1 MATDDSAWYKRR
13 GYLHFDAPIGVA
25 RASKLVKN
33 PKAVSK
39 YAFYPLLRYDVIS
52 KKVKRTTRGKLELES
67 KPRPISYA
75 AHADSQIYSYYA
87 HQLSESYEK
96 KLASLELSECVLAF
110 RKLGKSNIEF
120 ARDAFTEISNM
131 GRCSAVAIDISKFF
145 DTLNHQHLRKSWCDV
160 LGTDKL
166 PKDHYAVFKSL
177 TKFSFCNRDVIYK
190 ALQISPNNPWNGRQ
204 RICEVTEFRKRVR
217 ESGLITTNKDPFGI
231 PQGTPIS
238 ALLSNIYMTGFDQQM
253 HTLAKECGGSYRRY
267 CDDMLFIVKRGFEKR
282 VESQADCELKKLGVA
297 INPKKT
303 EVRQFWRYGGIQK
316 GNLPLQYLGFTF
328 DGQRILL
335 RSAALAKFSGR
346 MNKAI
351 RLVSRTLES
360 QLDEGKDVR
369 LRKKKLYE
377 RYSHL
382 GNRNFVRYG
391 LRASNKMQSK
401 AIKRQLK
408 PLWGKLNKKLNE
420 FNSRNKIK

>member
-1 MATDDSAWYKRR
+1 MAKVEPAWYKRR

-25 RASKLVKN
+25 RASKLVKD

-39 YAFYPLLRYDVIS
+39 HAFYPLLRYDVIS
-52 KKVKRTTRGKLELES
+52 KKLKRTSGGKLELES
-67 KPRPISYA
+67 KSRPISYA
-75 AHADSQIYSYYA
+75 AHADSQIYSFYA
-87 HQLSESYEK
+87 NQLAEAYER

-110 RKLGKSNIEF
+110 RKLRKSNIEF

-145 DTLNHQHLRKSWCDV
+145 DTLNHQHLKKSWCDV
-160 LGTDKL
+160 LVTDQL
-166 PKDHYAVFKSL
+166 PNDHYAVFKSL
-177 TKFSFCNRDVIYK
+177 TKFSFCNRDAIYETF
-190 ALQISPNNPWNGRQ
+190 QISSNNPWNGRQ
-204 RICEVTEFRKRVR
+204 RICEPAEFRKRVR
-217 ESGLITTNKDPFGI
+217 DFGLITTNKDTFGI

-238 ALLSNIYMTGFDQQM
+238 ALLSNIYMIDFDQQM
-253 HTLAKECGGSYRRY
+253 HALAKECGGSYRRY
-267 CDDMLFIVKRGFEKR
+267 CDDMLFIVRRGFEAH
-282 VESQADCELKKLGVA
+282 VEFQANCELTKIGVA

-303 EVRQFWRYGGIQK
+303 EVRHFWRYGGVQK
-316 GNLPLQYLGFTF
+316 ANAPLQYLGFTF

-360 QLDEGKDVR
+360 QLDEVEDVR

-391 LRASNKMQSK
+391 LRAAKKMQSK
-401 AIKRQLK
+401 AIRRQLK
-408 PLWGKLNKKLNE
+408 PLWGKLNKKLDN
-420 FNSRNKIK
+420 FS

>member
-1 MATDDSAWYKRR
+1 MSRDEPAWYKKR

-25 RASKLVKN
+25 KAFKLVKN
-33 PKAVSK
+33 PTIVSK
-39 YAFYPLLRYDVIS
+39 HAFYPLLRYDVVS
-52 KKVKRTTRGKLELES
+52 KKVKRTSDGKLKLES

-87 HQLSESYEK
+87 HQLSEVYEK
-96 KLASLELSECVLAF
+96 KLSSLELSECALAF
-110 RKLGKSNIEF
+110 RKLRKSNVEF
-120 ARDAFTEISNM
+120 ARDAFSEIGIM

-145 DTLNHQHLRKSWCDV
+145 DTLNHQHLKKSWSDV
-160 LGTDKL
+160 LGRDKL
-166 PKDHYAVFKSL
+166 PNDHYAVFKSL
-177 TKFSFCNRDVIYK
+177 TKFSFCNRDAIYR
-190 ALQISPNNPWNGRQ
+190 AFQISPNNPWNERQ
-204 RICEVTEFRKRVR
+204 RICEPAEFRKRVR
-217 ESGLITTNKDPFGI
+217 DSNLITTNQDAFGI

-238 ALLSNIYMTGFDQQM
+238 ALLSNIYMIDFDKQM
-253 HTLAKECGGSYRRY
+253 HALAKECGGSYRRY
-267 CDDMLFIVKRGFEKR
+267 CDDMLFIVKRGFEER
-282 VESQADCELKKLGVA
+282 VKSQADCELKKLGIT

-303 EVRQFWRYGGIQK
+303 EVRQFWRYGGVQK
-316 GNLPLQYLGFTF
+316 TNAPLQYLGFTF

-351 RLVSRTLES
+351 RLVSRTLEN
-360 QLDEGKDVR
+360 QLDEGEDVR

-391 LRASNKMQSK
+391 LRAAKKMQSK

-408 PLWGKLNKKLNE
+408 PLWGKLNKKLDDL
-420 FNSRNKIK
+420 S

>member
-1 MATDDSAWYKRR
+1 MAKDEPAWYKRR

-25 RASKLVKN
+25 RASKLVKS
-33 PKAVSK
+33 PKTVSRH
-39 YAFYPLLRYDVIS
+39 AFYPLIRYDVIS
-52 KKVKRTTRGKLELES
+52 KKLKRNADGKL
-67 KPRPISYA
+67 KPEPKIRPISYA
-75 AHADSQIYSYYA
+75 AHADSQIYSFYA
-87 HQLSESYEK
+87 NQLAEAYER

-110 RKLGKSNIEF
+110 RKLRKSNIEF

-145 DTLNHQHLRKSWCDV
+145 DTLNHQHLKKSWCNV
-160 LGTDKL
+160 LGKSKL
-166 PKDHYAVFKSL
+166 PNDHYAVFKSL
-177 TKFSFCNRDVIYK
+177 TKFSFCYRDAVYK
-190 ALQISPNNPWNGRQ
+190 TFQISSNNPWNGRQ
-204 RICEVTEFRKRVR
+204 RICESAEFRKRVR
-217 ESGLITTNKDPFGI
+217 DSGLITTNKDTFGI

-238 ALLSNIYMTGFDQQM
+238 ALLSNIYMIDFDRQM
-253 HTLAKECGGSYRRY
+253 KALAKECGGSYRRY
-267 CDDMLFIVKRGFEKR
+267 CDDMLFIIKRGCEAR

-303 EVRQFWRYGGIQK
+303 EVRQFWRYCGVQK
-316 GNLPLQYLGFTF
+316 ANAPLQYLGFTF
-328 DGQRILL
+328 DGRRVLL

-351 RLVSRTLES
+351 RLVSRTLVS
-360 QLDEGKDVR
+360 QLDEGEDVR

-391 LRASNKMQSK
+391 LRAANKMHSK

-408 PLWGKLNKKLNE
+408 PLWGKLNRKLTK
-420 FNSRNKIK
+420 FSNS

>member
-1 MATDDSAWYKRR
+1 MAKVEPAWYKRR

-25 RASKLVKN
+25 RASKLVKD

-39 YAFYPLLRYDVIS
+39 HAFYPLLRYDVIS
-52 KKVKRTTRGKLELES
+52 KKLKRTSGGKLELES
-67 KPRPISYA
+67 KSRPISYA
-75 AHADSQIYSYYA
+75 AHADSQIYSFYA
-87 HQLSESYEK
+87 NQLAEAYER

-110 RKLGKSNIEF
+110 RKLRKSNIEF

-145 DTLNHQHLRKSWCDV
+145 DTLNHQHLKKSWCDV
-160 LGTDKL
+160 LVTDQL
-166 PKDHYAVFKSL
+166 PNDHYAVFKSL
-177 TKFSFCNRDVIYK
+177 TKFSFCNRDAIYETF
-190 ALQISPNNPWNGRQ
+190 QISSNNPWNGRQ
-204 RICEVTEFRKRVR
+204 RICEPAEFRKRVR
-217 ESGLITTNKDPFGI
+217 DFGLITTNKDTFGI

-238 ALLSNIYMTGFDQQM
+238 ALLSNIYMIDFDQQM
-253 HTLAKECGGSYRRY
+253 HALAKECGGSYRRY
-267 CDDMLFIVKRGFEKR
+267 CDDMLFIVRRGFEAH
-282 VESQADCELKKLGVA
+282 VEFQANCELTKLGVA

-303 EVRQFWRYGGIQK
+303 EVRHFWRYGGVQK
-316 GNLPLQYLGFTF
+316 ANAPLQYLGFTF

-360 QLDEGKDVR
+360 QLDEVEDVR

-391 LRASNKMQSK
+391 LRAAKKMQSK
-401 AIKRQLK
+401 AIRRQLK
-408 PLWGKLNKKLNE
+408 PLWGKLNKKLDN
-420 FNSRNKIK
+420 FS